1 MLRRALCGFSVI
13 AIAAP
18 PQPGLEA
25 SGTVGTGSYQGGGC
39 DTPKT
44 AYRETTFAAKVRY
57 RDAETGATGALDA
70 SVATGSP
77 SSGSG
82 GPDRAW
88 TVAARG
94 GGHFA
99 YGGFELGLGG
109 VRTGRAL
116 GGSGNSLVIPSGLLW
131 LGVPEIHAFG
141 TFAADRV
148 AVGTPDF
155 TVGLGHSSRYLDLH
169 AGLGLQ
175 GWSLDTELRLFEHV
189 APMLSLRTRENDEW
203 NLAVGAA
210 FHFDK
215 L

>member
-1 MLRRALCGFSVI
+1 MVRRALCGFYVI

-18 PQPGLEA
+18 PQPGLE
-25 SGTVGTGSYQGGGC
+25 VGGMAGIGAYQGGGC

-44 AYRETTFAAKVRY
+44 AYRETTFAANVRY
-57 RDAETGATGALDA
+57 RDPETGATGALDA

-77 SSGSG
+77 TSGPG

-99 YGGFELGLGG
+99 YGGFELGLAG
-109 VRTGRAL
+109 VRTGRAF
-116 GGSGNSLVIPSGLLW
+116 GGTGNATAAPSALVW
-131 LGVPEIHAFG
+131 LGVPEIHAFSS
-141 TFAADRV
+141 FAADRV

-175 GWSLDTELRLFEHV
+175 GWSLDTELRFFQHV
-189 APMLSLRTRENDEW
+189 APVLSFRMRENDEW
-203 NLAVGAA
+203 NLAAGAA